1 MDLLGPEDE
10 GLELLG
16 EDDERLGEEG
26 KVVDKDAKNPYSAKE
41 SSNVRK
47 IVTGTPIRYF
57 HNVAL
62 IGYPALWGTTMTDDG
77 KFFGTQNRLGS

>member
-1 MDLLGPEDE
+1 LDLLGPKDE

-26 KVVDKDAKNPYSAKE
+26 KIVDKDVKNPYSAKE

-47 IVTGTPIRYF
+47 TVTGTPIQYF
-57 HNVAL
+57 CDVAL
-62 IGYPALWGTTMTDDG
+62 IRYLTLWGTMMTNDS
-77 KFFGTQNRLGS
+77 KFFGTQSHLGS